1 VLEVGSV
8 LDGKYKI
15 LNKIGQGGMS
25 VVYLAMNERANKQWA
40 IKEIRKDG
48 VDGYEVVRQGL
59 IAETEMLKRLRH
71 ANLPSIIDVIEDK
84 DSFLVV
90 MDYIEGN
97 PLSRAL
103 KDYGAQSQDDVVK
116 WAKQL
121 CGVFG
126 YLHSRTP
133 PIVYRDMKPS
143 NVMLQ
148 PDGNVMLIDFGTAR
162 EFKAGRVD
170 DTIALG
176 TQGYAAPEQYG
187 QHQTD
192 ARTDIYNLG
201 ATMYHLVT
209 GHNPSEPPYVMY
221 PIRKWNPSLS
231 SGLEAIIIKCTQRDP
246 DHRYQSAAELLYDLD
261 HYHQLDIEYRRAL
274 RMKMRTFAIIV
285 GLMFLSVAGMIGFAI
300 AENIQRDNSY
310 NALVSRAQSAGGEGI
325 IEVAGYYKNAARL
338 DPTRSEAYEGL
349 LAFIGQDQEISDAES
364 EAMRNLLFEGGGTT
378 ETYVERFKQADPTA
392 YASFTYD
399 LGIAY
404 FLTFSGSGGVEAG
417 YDKAASWLAD
427 AAVSSTL
434 DSQKTAIA
442 EKLAFIAKNGSKIFK
457 QDDSNLLASDAYGPQ
472 QFWDDLVNL
481 SSEDSVLSAGN
492 TYVTVSIYNYVAT
505 IVHTHCADFINA
517 GVQADVMTSQLTV
530 IERALNGIS
539 TSSATELERIENVR
553 NTIES
558 AQSNVRAVSTHQTA
572 SAGSRR

>member
-1 VLEVGSV
+1 MLEVGVV

-71 ANLPSIIDVIEDK
+71 ANLPSIIDVIEVD

-103 KDYGAQSQDDVVK
+103 KNYGAQSQDDVVK

-126 YLHSRTP
+126 YLHSRNP
-133 PIVYRDMKPS
+133 PIIYRDMKPA

-162 EFKAGRVD
+162 EFKMGRAD

-221 PIRKWNPSLS
+221 PIRRWNPSLS
-231 SGLEAIIIKCTQRDP
+231 SGLEAIITKCTQRDP
-246 DHRYQSAAELLYDLD
+246 NHRYQSAAELLYDLE
-261 HYHQLDIEYRRAL
+261 HYRELDIEYRKAQRS
-274 RMKMRTFAIIV
+274 KTRTFLISAS
-285 GLMFLSVAGMIGFAI
+285 LTLLSIAGMVGFAI
-300 AENIQRDNSY
+300 AENVQRDNSY
-310 NALVSRAQSAGGEGI
+310 NALTSRAQSASGEGVDA
-325 IEVAGYYKNAARL
+325 VADYYDNAARL
-338 DPTRSEAYEGL
+338 DPTRPEAYDGL
-349 LAFIGQDQEISDAES
+349 LAFVKQDQEIDATED
-364 EAMRNLLFEGGGTT
+364 ERIRRLINENNGTMDT
-378 ETYVERFKQADPTA
+378 NIERIKQADPTA
-392 YASFTYD
+392 YANFAYD

-404 FLTFSGSGGVEAG
+404 FLTFNGGVEAG
-417 YDKAASWLAD
+417 QMKAQSWLAE
-427 AAVSSTL
+427 AATSTTL
-434 DSQKTAIA
+434 DPQRRAIA
-442 EKLAFIAKNGSKIFK
+442 EKLSFIAENYSNIFK
-457 QDDSNLLASDAYGPQ
+457 DGGGQDDLLSSEAYGAQ
-472 QFWDDLVNL
+472 QFWTDLVNL

-492 TYVTVSIYNYVAT
+492 TYVAISIYSYVAT
-505 IVHTHCADFINA
+505 IVHTHYADFIDA
-517 GVQADVMTSQLTV
+517 GVSAESMTSQLTI
-530 IERALNGIS
+530 IERALKGLS
-539 TSSATELERIENVR
+539 TSNETERTRVENALS
-553 NTIES
+553 TIEQARRNVES
-558 AQSNVRAVSTHQTA
+558 ASTHQA
-572 SAGSRR
+572 SGSGGGR